1 MMAFR
6 KRTIGTAARI
16 TPINLYTEILFDN
29 RRRQERLKEAIIGSV
44 QQPSLLSHL
53 ELPRRNA
60 VCAKDQPGGVCM
72 IQTYDQLITFAHGTA
87 AKPVRDPALAVI
99 LVK

>member
-1 MMAFR
+1 M
-6 KRTIGTAARI
+6 
-16 TPINLYTEILFDN
+16 PNES
-29 RRRQERLKEAIIGSV
+29 ERLFNYWIG
-44 QQPSLLSHL
+44 
-53 ELPRRNA
+53 RRLIYGVYLIFPLDETDVDAATHDA

-72 IQTYDQLITFAHGTA
+72 IQTYDQLITPAHGTV